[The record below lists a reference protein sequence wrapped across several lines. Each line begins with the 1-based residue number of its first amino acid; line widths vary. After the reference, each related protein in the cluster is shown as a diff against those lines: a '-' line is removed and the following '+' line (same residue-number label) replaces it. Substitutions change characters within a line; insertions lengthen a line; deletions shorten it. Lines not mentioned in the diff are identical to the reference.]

1 MAGATICPRLS
12 LSPKDI
18 EFMCFFN
25 SRENLDQKHK
35 EREDMIRL
43 RKLQMRRCRGSGKHW
58 LRGYAHH
65 FGDCNQMIFLL
76 FGSSLAHLEPEL
88 ELFEVWEFGSWC
100 HWRWWWFV
108 ARFSPKLQ
116 TALALVL
123 DKLKL
128 SCLPT
133 QSLLPLLY
141 FPLFSPFYRCAL
153 FTILWHWNILGGES
167 QEHPPILYE
176 FNFGSLTNA
185 SLREIERELTDVS
198 WFSILFIPFSSRFCG
213 T

>member
-1 MAGATICPRLS
+1 MASTPLTVFAYSAYFACPAYFAAYSESFAYFKVLEIVFS
-12 LSPKDI
+12 WFS
-18 EFMCFFN
+18 F
-25 SRENLDQKHK
+25 
-35 EREDMIRL
+35 
-43 RKLQMRRCRGSGKHW
+43 
-58 LRGYAHH
+58 
-65 FGDCNQMIFLL
+65 
-76 FGSSLAHLEPEL
+76 FGSSVAHLEAEL

-141 FPLFSPFYRCAL
+141 FPLFSPFYRFAL

-185 SLREIERELTDVS
+185 SLREIERELTEVS
-198 WFSILFIPFSSRFCG
+198 WLSIFI
-213 T
+213 